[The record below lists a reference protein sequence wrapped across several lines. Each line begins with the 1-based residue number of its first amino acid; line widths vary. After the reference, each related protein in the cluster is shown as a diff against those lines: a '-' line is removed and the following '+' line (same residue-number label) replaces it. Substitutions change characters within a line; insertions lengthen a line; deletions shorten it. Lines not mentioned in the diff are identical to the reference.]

1 MGECSLHPFHWFLK
15 SFNLSLSCFFQNSG
29 IDSDS
34 TQARFVECLFVCI
47 SSSLRYLL
55 GASRGC
61 SGRWCWC
68 VRVPADW
75 CCQGRGEIF
84 RVSISTYIE
93 TTSEWPW
100 NDTKQKLSLKR
111 LGFCN
116 WKWWSLIWKFANRR
130 WIGLPCCWHKR
141 WAKSWSLHLPW
152 RSRVNNWGRFRLTC
166 DSYDSGESKWTQLLM
181 QHIAHSWLIAS
192 ASSVTFPKRQVSD
205 SNINFENSTEW
216 NWFRLFIRILKR
228 WDGLFRLGGFLPGG
242 SWVCP

>member
-29 IDSDS
+29 IDWDS

-55 GASRGC
+55 GASGGC

-68 VRVPADW
+68 VRVPVDW
-75 CCQGRGEIF
+75 CCQGRGEVRPCFLRFHINIHWNH
-84 RVSISTYIE
+84 VGMTM
-93 TTSEWPW
+93 EWQK
-100 NDTKQKLSLKR
+100 TKVKFQRFKC
-111 LGFCN
+111 CN
-116 WKWWSLIWKFANRR
+116 WKWPSLIWKFANRR

-166 DSYDSGESKWTQLLM
+166 DLYDTGESKWTQLLM
-181 QHIAHSWLIAS
+181 QHIGTL
-192 ASSVTFPKRQVSD
+192 P
-205 SNINFENSTEW
+205 
-216 NWFRLFIRILKR
+216 IL
-228 WDGLFRLGGFLPGG
+228 GLLR
-242 SWVCP
+242 VHHQ

>member
-1 MGECSLHPFHWFLK
+1 MNKAITEGQDSHDGRMLTSSFSLVLKVIWFELI
-15 SFNLSLSCFFQNSG
+15 LFFQNSG

-68 VRVPADW
+68 VRVPVDW
-75 CCQGRGEIF
+75 CCQGRGEVF
-84 RVSISTYIE
+84 CVSISTYIE
-93 TTSEWPW
+93 PRR
-100 NDTKQKLSLKR
+100 NDHGMTQNKR
-111 LGFCN
+111 FKCCN
-116 WKWWSLIWKFANRR
+116 WKWRSLIWKFANRR

-166 DSYDSGESKWTQLLM
+166 DLYVTVVNLSERSYWCSTL
-181 QHIAHSWLIAS
+181 AHCPFLAYCECII
-192 ASSVTFPKRQVSD
+192 
-205 SNINFENSTEW
+205 SNIPKETGQ
-216 NWFRLFIRILKR
+216 WFK
-228 WDGLFRLGGFLPGG
+228 
-242 SWVCP
+242 